1 MDARELF
8 LLSDAAFRS
17 VVDRLT
23 PADLERAAPQ
33 EWTRTPNP
41 TIRDILAA
49 HARDEAWV
57 PDLLAGRSVE
67 EVGDSWSGDLLG
79 DDPIGNYDAI
89 NDKATAAM
97 SAPGLDQTM
106 TVHFSYGDYS
116 FSEGV
121 PHIVSFRAFQAWL
134 LARFVGLDFHLSPE
148 LIGGL
153 NELLL
158 PTVPELRAVG
168 AFPPA
173 VEPPAGADA
182 ETVLLCEVGFWL
194 PPVA

>member
-1 MDARELF
+1 MDSRELF

-17 VVDRLT
+17 VVDRIT
-23 PADLERAAPQ
+23 PSDLERAAPQ

-41 TIRDILAA
+41 TIRDILAS

-67 EVGDSWSGDLLG
+67 EVGDRWQGDLLR

-97 SAPGLDQTM
+97 TDPALDQSM
-106 TVHFSYGDYS
+106 TVHFSYGAFP
-116 FSEGV
+116 FSEGIL
-121 PHIVSFRAFQAWL
+121 HIVSFRAFQAWL
-134 LARFVGLDFHLSPE
+134 LAHYLGIDFHLSPE
-148 LIGGL
+148 LIAGL
-153 NELLL
+153 NELLAPL
-158 PTVPELRAVG
+158 FPDLRAVG

-173 VEPPAGADA
+173 VEPPAGADD
-182 ETVLLCEVGFWL
+182 ETVLLGASGFWQ
-194 PPVA
+194 P

>member
-17 VVDRLT
+17 VVDRIT
-23 PADLERAAPQ
+23 PSDLERAAPQ

-49 HARDEAWV
+49 HTRDEAWV

-67 EVGDSWSGDLLG
+67 EVGNAWEGDLLG

-97 SAPGLDQTM
+97 TNPALDQNA
-106 TVHFSYGDYS
+106 TVRFSYGDFP
-116 FSEGV
+116 FSEGIL
-121 PHIVSFRAFQAWL
+121 HIVSFRAFQAWL
-134 LARFVGLDFHLSPE
+134 LAHYLGIDFHLSPE
-148 LIGGL
+148 LIAGL
-153 NELLL
+153 NELLVPL
-158 PTVPELRAVG
+158 FPELRAVG

-173 VEPPAGADA
+173 IEPPAGADD
-182 ETVLLCEVGFWL
+182 ETVLLCASGFWQ
-194 PPVA
+194 P